1 MGQEERGLAE
11 EVWEVR
17 GKKIR
22 ERIGDLTGLNR
33 KMGKVTLR
41 RHVASVCVYVCKRCC
56 LKGFVVR
63 MKESGYAACF
73 NHNTYITWC
82 TVVQY
87 VTHHLD
93 CCRY

>member
-41 RHVASVCVYVCKRCC
+41 RHVASVCVCVC
-56 LKGFVVR
+56 V
-63 MKESGYAACF
+63 
-73 NHNTYITWC
+73 
-82 TVVQY
+82 
-87 VTHHLD
+87 
-93 CCRY
+93 